1 MSFPTL
7 FANKNRPV
15 RGSKDMSLEDFII
28 AVFCIIDD
36 ELAKTLDSIKLRK
49 SGRTPGLIDS
59 EVLTMEIVGE
69 FLGLDTDIGI
79 WRYFR
84 THWKHFFPDIP
95 DRSNFVRQ
103 AANLHIIKRLLQE
116 RLSTALGAH
125 LDILHIMD
133 GLPMPVCK
141 FARAHFSRIFK
152 GTAAYGYCATK
163 QERYYGFK
171 GHLIINSMGV
181 VSAATFAQANI
192 DERDVC
198 RELLGKLRGIVLGD
212 KGYIRPALRES
223 LGRAGLYLQTPLR
236 DNMKDDR
243 PKGFVKWMM
252 STRRLVETVI
262 GQLTERFHIERIRAR
277 DLWHQAS
284 RFWRKLLSHT
294 VCVKINIE
302 RGVEPLQ
309 FEQLIT

>member
-1 MSFPTL
+1 MS
-7 FANKNRPV
+7 V
-15 RGSKDMSLEDFII
+15 EDFII

-49 SGRTPGLIDS
+49 RGRTPGLIDS
-59 EVLTMEIVGE
+59 EVLTIEIVGE

-84 THWKHFFPDIP
+84 TLWKHFFPDIP
-95 DRSNFVRQ
+95 DRSNFARQ

-116 RLSTALGAH
+116 RMGTALGAH
-125 LDILHIMD
+125 LDTLHIMD

-152 GTAAYGYCATK
+152 GTATYGYCATK

-171 GHLIINSMGV
+171 G
-181 VSAATFAQANI
+181 
-192 DERDVC
+192 R
-198 RELLGKLRGIVLGD
+198 
-212 KGYIRPALRES
+212 
-223 LGRAGLYLQTPLR
+223 
-236 DNMKDDR
+236 
-243 PKGFVKWMM
+243 
-252 STRRLVETVI
+252 
-262 GQLTERFHIERIRAR
+262 LTERFHIERIRAQ

-294 VCVKINIE
+294 VCVKIKIE

-309 FEQLIT
+309 FEQLIA